1 MALIT
6 LFRTD
11 DGVERLMAQ
20 PAEVRPAAATDRETA
35 LAESNP
41 RHTRLFEA
49 YRSDLRTAYGIA
61 SLWWEDTVAAQEKLG
76 KSREDAIEEAF
87 DRRLAGAA
95 SHPKVVW
102 IVRSYWLAC
111 EEINAELPAG
121 ERVRPEVFCL
131 KWLVDIGESELVRL
145 LACMPY
151 WPIGLDENGNWC

>member
-11 DGVERLMAQ
+11 DGIERLMAQ
-20 PAEVRPAAATDRETA
+20 PAEVKPAATTDREIGV
-35 LAESNP
+35 AEAGP
-41 RHTRLFEA
+41 GHARLFA
-49 YRSDLRTAYGIA
+49 SYRSDLNTAYGIA

-76 KSREDAIEEAF
+76 KSREDAIEESF

-95 SHPKVVW
+95 SHPKVIW

-111 EEINAELPAG
+111 EEINATLPAA
-121 ERVRPEVFCL
+121 ERVRPEIFCL
-131 KWLVDIGESELVRL
+131 KWLVDVDDAELVRL